1 MSFINANRARAWL
14 GYAGLRLGRCG
25 LAGAALLGVCAV
37 VWVAQAWR
45 SSGDTLA
52 QRVDRARA
60 ELKNSAP
67 AAQPAATA
75 QSFMAQLPPAEQVPQ
90 FIEGVHRLAQ
100 AAGVQIE
107 RAEYRAPSLA
117 SGQVLR
123 SQLVLPLTGSY
134 PGITRW
140 LGQVLSEHPSAAI
153 DELSLQRETTTGE
166 PVRARV
172 LLSYYSRA
180 MP

>member
-1 MSFINANRARAWL
+1 MKIIGANRARAWL

-25 LAGAALLGVCAV
+25 VAGAVLMGACALVALG
-37 VWVAQAWR
+37 QAWR
-45 SSGDTLA
+45 SNGDTLA
-52 QRVDRARA
+52 LRIDRARVA
-60 ELKNSAP
+60 LRDAAP
-67 AAQPAATA
+67 AARPVATA
-75 QSFMAQLPPAEQVPQ
+75 QSFLAQLPSAEQVPP

-107 RAEYRAPSLA
+107 RAEYRAPALA

-153 DELSLQRETTTGE
+153 DELSLQREATAGD

-172 LLSYYSRA
+172 VLSHYSRA